1 MTIEIKTL
9 KDRCVDSLQYT
20 EGHLLQISANLQ
32 ATSQFTVVLEA
43 HAHSVLGSKYVP
55 QRAEEYLRLSISYKG
70 RMRDDIVK
78 IGSGSARDPMQQTE
92 VKKWD

>member
-1 MTIEIKTL
+1 MAIEIKTL

-32 ATSQFTVVLEA
+32 DTSQFNVVLEA

-78 IGSGSARDPMQQTE
+78 IGSGSAKDPMQQTE
-92 VKKWD
+92 VKKWE